1 MAEEEAG
8 GDEEA
13 RRVFEALDA
22 LAAMEDPAARARAIS
37 AFLRQQQSR
46 IKTLSELRREYV
58 LGQRAQKVP
67 YRTLATEL
75 GVSLATVQ
83 DIERGY
89 SGSGRSR
96 PRTGKAKRAE
106 EDATGEGG

>member
-1 MAEEEAG
+1 MAEVEAE

-37 AFLRQQQSR
+37 TFLRQQQRR
-46 IKTLSELRREYV
+46 IKELSELRRAYV
-58 LGQRAQKVP
+58 LGERAQKKP
-67 YRTLATEL
+67 HRALAAEL
-75 GVSLATVQ
+75 GVSLATIQ

-96 PRTGKAKRAE
+96 PRTGKAKSG
-106 EDATGEGG
+106 DAGEPGDE